1 MRTLSFSRLPLSR
14 SFIAAAVGSV
24 LAFLPLTATAFEGE
38 LFSLKNRWEHTVT
51 EMPVNERESTLKSL
65 TGEVEQLAEEH
76 GDEADVLVWQGII
89 LASYARERGG
99 LGALGTAG
107 DARDALERAIELDPQ
122 GNNGSAYVTLGALYD
137 RAPGRPL
144 SFGNSD
150 TAERMFQRALEIRP
164 DGIDVNYY
172 YAAFLKEEGNEPA
185 ALEHAQRAV
194 DGTARDSRQVSD
206 EALRRD
212 AQALLNQL

>member
-1 MRTLSFSRLPLSR
+1 MRAIPLSR
-14 SFIAAAVGSV
+14 LLVAAALGST
-24 LAFLPLTATAFEGE
+24 LAFASLNAVAFEGDI
-38 LFSLKNRWEHTVT
+38 FSLKNRWENTVT
-51 EMPVNERESTLKSL
+51 QMPANQREETLKALAS
-65 TGEVEQLAEEH
+65 EAEQLASQYPN
-76 GDEADVLVWQGII
+76 EAEVLIWQGIV

-107 DARDALERAIELDPQ
+107 DARDVLERAIEIDPT
-122 GNNGSAYVTLGALYD
+122 GGNGSAYVTLGALYD

-144 SFGNSD
+144 GFGNSD

-172 YAAFLKEEGNEPA
+172 YAAFLKEEGNNQA
-185 ALEHAQRAV
+185 AREHAQRAV
-194 DGTARDSRQVSD
+194 NGTARENRQVSD

-212 AQALLNQL
+212 AQALLGQL